1 MPNLGK
7 LILFSS
13 IILQGYLKYGL
24 RLNHSEV
31 IKEINDLYE
40 LRENTQLPL
49 E

>member
-1 MPNLGK
+1 MPNIGK
-7 LILFSS
+7 LILFTS
-13 IILQGYLKYGL
+13 ITLQGYLKYGL
-24 RLNHSEV
+24 RLYHFEV